1 MLPLSSI
8 HTYDFNWI
16 QIEKLLPV
24 IDQLELLPLAEK
36 NRGLILS
43 ALPLIVDTA
52 FLVLP
57 LAVSFIKTGSGTFS
71 SLGLGLIALGGYE
84 GNLYFM
90 SFIIVPS

>member
-1 MLPLSSI
+1 M
-8 HTYDFNWI
+8 HTYDFYWI

-36 NRGLILS
+36 NRGLIVS

-71 SLGLGLIALGGYE
+71 NLGLGLIALGGYE
-84 GNLYFM
+84 GK
-90 SFIIVPS
+90 